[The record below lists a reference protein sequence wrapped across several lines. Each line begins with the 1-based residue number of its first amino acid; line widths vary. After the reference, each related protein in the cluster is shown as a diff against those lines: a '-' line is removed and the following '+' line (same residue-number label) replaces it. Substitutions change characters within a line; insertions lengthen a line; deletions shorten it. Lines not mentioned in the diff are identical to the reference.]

1 MKRKLRKNKEGEI
14 EEEMSPNK
22 TNKVKSGSINRFD
35 ILKAIMEGVDME
47 LLNHWSRMEWEV
59 WGKIGGMKMKN
70 QVVMIKGSKEKMW
83 YW

>member
-1 MKRKLRKNKEGEI
+1 MRRKLRKNKEGEI
-14 EEEMSPNK
+14 EEEMSPSK

-70 QVVMIKGSKEKMW
+70 QVVMIKGSK
-83 YW
+83 